1 MAMMSIFFAGCDKGN
16 EVEPDRAPAANENS
30 GSFITMESLILPSRT
45 VCAEREYCFR
55 GYTYDASILAFMT
68 GDISTAALRRRI
80 SDSSATGDTAADQQG
95 CRSFF
100 CYHKQKI
107 KVRGRG
113 ADAHRFRC
121 WHPQRKRIAAGVPCG
136 THLPIGNDRGRQSVL
151 VPCGESSEA
160 VLRQCCRSDRMML
173 RCSSGCSETE
183 ITFFCDFA
191 LMMLKCSR

>member
-1 MAMMSIFFAGCDKGN
+1 MSPHKIRSMQKTHQSGDIRKKPEQPNACEGFFTDTNCPARTFRHTQYRKDT
-16 EVEPDRAPAANENS
+16 PAANENS

-55 GYTYDASILAFMT
+55 GYTYDASVLAFTT

-107 KVRGRG
+107 KVRGERRG
-113 ADAHRFRC
+113 CAPLPVLTSAEKTDCGRRPVRDA
-121 WHPQRKRIAAGVPCG
+121 PTDRK
-136 THLPIGNDRGRQSVL
+136 
-151 VPCGESSEA
+151 
-160 VLRQCCRSDRMML
+160 
-173 RCSSGCSETE
+173 
-183 ITFFCDFA
+183 
-191 LMMLKCSR
+191 